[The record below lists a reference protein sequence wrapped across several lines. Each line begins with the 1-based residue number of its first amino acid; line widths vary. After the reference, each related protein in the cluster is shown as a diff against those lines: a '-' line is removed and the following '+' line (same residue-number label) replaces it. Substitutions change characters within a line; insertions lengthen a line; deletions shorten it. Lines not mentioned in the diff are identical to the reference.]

1 MDGAGEH
8 PAHGGGREVL
18 GLGADHPHLRPRR
31 HADQAGRRPRRRDA
45 PELQGAGYGLLP
57 LGVLCPQPDRSER
70 QHRHRL
76 AGHVLHGRTGRRDAQ
91 PVRHQPRRLDRQPV
105 PHHADD
111 DPPGHLAVRRTDGHL
126 PGRTQGSTR
135 GTVRGGVRRRSKGL
149 AQVPQRDRT
158 DALAG
163 DLLQPAARD
172 DQCVPGVRLG
182 VHHRLRD
189 RRPRRR
195 HQLLHRLPLHTGLRQ
210 QPDGLR
216 IRDGLGPAARRR
228 RPRLHPVPHLQELGP
243 LRRRL
248 QVTTIESNPAV
259 PVPVDPDGL
268 TRPAR
273 RRRRRRPLRRHLP
286 TALWVIG
293 IVALTALVL
302 YPLLW
307 MVSASLKPNSE
318 FGSNQGFF
326 PENPTFDNFVKVMQG
341 IAGIPTWKF
350 FLNSLL
356 LGIGAVIGTVISSS
370 MAAYAFSRINFRGS
384 KLLFAAMIGTL
395 LLPFHVL
402 IIPQYMIF
410 RNLGLIDTFWPL
422 LAGKFLATEAF
433 FVFLMVQFI
442 RNLPRELDE
451 AARIDGCGHGRIF
464 FSITLPLIKPALITS
479 SIFAFI
485 WSWNDFL
492 GPLLYL
498 NSPEKYPLP
507 LALRIFN
514 DQTSTSD
521 YGATIAISVLA
532 LLPVMLFFILFQR
545 FLVDGVATQGLK
557 G

>member
-1 MDGAGEH
+1 M
-8 PAHGGGREVL
+8 
-18 GLGADHPHLRPRR
+18 
-31 HADQAGRRPRRRDA
+31 
-45 PELQGAGYGLLP
+45 
-57 LGVLCPQPDRSER
+57 
-70 QHRHRL
+70 
-76 AGHVLHGRTGRRDAQ
+76 
-91 PVRHQPRRLDRQPV
+91 
-105 PHHADD
+105 
-111 DPPGHLAVRRTDGHL
+111 
-126 PGRTQGSTR
+126 
-135 GTVRGGVRRRSKGL
+135 
-149 AQVPQRDRT
+149 
-158 DALAG
+158 
-163 DLLQPAARD
+163 
-172 DQCVPGVRLG
+172 
-182 VHHRLRD
+182 
-189 RRPRRR
+189 
-195 HQLLHRLPLHTGLRQ
+195 
-210 QPDGLR
+210 
-216 IRDGLGPAARRR
+216 
-228 RPRLHPVPHLQELGP
+228 
-243 LRRRL
+243 
-248 QVTTIESNPAV
+248 TTIESNPAV
-259 PVPVDPDGL
+259 PVPVNPDAPGQ
-268 TRPAR
+268 RAP
-273 RRRRRRPLRRHLP
+273 RRRPMRRHIP
-286 TALWVIG
+286 TAFWIIG
-293 IVALTALVL
+293 IVALTAIVL

-307 MVSASLKPNSE
+307 MVSASLKPNAE
-318 FGSNQGFF
+318 FGSNQGFL

-370 MAAYAFSRINFRGS
+370 MAAYAFSRITFRGS
-384 KLLFAAMIGTL
+384 KVLFAAMIGTL

-402 IIPQYMIF
+402 IIPQYIIF

-464 FSITLPLIKPALITS
+464 FSITLPLIKPAIITS

-498 NSPEKYPLP
+498 NSPDKYPLP

-532 LLPVMLFFILFQR
+532 LLPVMLFFIIFQR